1 MKSSAVLINAAR
13 GPVIDPQALYDALK
27 NGVIAAAGLD
37 VTEPEPLP
45 GNHPLLTLPNCLVV
59 PHIASASYRTRGE
72 MARIAAE
79 NVLAGVQRQPLPAF
93 VNPEVFAARS

>member
-1 MKSSAVLINAAR
+1 M
-13 GPVIDPQALYDALK
+13 K

-45 GNHPLLTLPNCLVV
+45 GDHPLLTLPNCLVV
-59 PHIASASYRTRGE
+59 PHIASASFQARGG

-79 NVLAGVQRQPLPAF
+79 NVLAGLNRQPLPAF
-93 VNPEVFAARS
+93 VNPDVFAAPT